1 MVLCK
6 LCHPSEDEN
15 RRVETAKRVYL
26 KRVDGWA
33 SKKYGEQWDDYMNA
47 EVVEEE
53 FEEWL
58 ERNPDWDSG

>member
-6 LCHPSEDEN
+6 LCHPREDES
-15 RRVETAKRVYL
+15 RRVETARRVYS

-33 SKKYGEQWDDYMNA
+33 SKKYGEYWYDSMDA
-47 EVVEEE
+47 ERIEDE

-58 ERNPDWDSG
+58 ERNPD